1 MEEKEFEEALA
12 KKRVLLLTGEI
23 TREKAIAI
31 RDRLLSLNNQSDE
44 EIKLIIDSP
53 GGEVVAA
60 LLLHDILS
68 LLTAP
73 VTCIVNGE
81 CSSSGVVILQGAP
94 KRVATKSSF
103 FYLHPISISFEK
115 EPIVLDE
122 KTEEKFKD
130 KLRGAK
136 ERQKF
141 LYDILIKKTG
151 RSLKEIK
158 EKEEKLMF
166 AKEAKEFGLIDEVI
180 EEESVE
186 EYKIFKPTTY

>member
-1 MEEKEFEEALA
+1 MERKEFEEALA
-12 KKRVLLLTGEI
+12 KKRTLLLTGEI
-23 TREKAIAI
+23 TREKAIVI
-31 RDRLLSLNNQSDE
+31 RDRLLSLNSQSDE

-60 LLLHDILS
+60 LLLHDILL

-81 CSSSGVVILQGAP
+81 CSSSGVVILQGAQ
-94 KRVATKSSF
+94 KRVATKRSF

-115 EPIVLDE
+115 EPIVIDE
-122 KTEEKFKD
+122 KAEEKFKD
-130 KLRGAK
+130 KLRGVK

-166 AKEAKEFGLIDEVI
+166 AEEAKEFGLIDEVI
-180 EEESVE
+180 EK
-186 EYKIFKPTTY
+186 YKI